1 MINIG
6 RYETCVCKRR
16 SVPHSLCNGVL
27 EFEEKG
33 KKVKLVPRNG
43 EEAKAVVID
52 GCVCNDSHLK
62 CDGIFLLRSNNKNY
76 MILVEL
82 KGKNI
87 DHAFEQLAYVR
98 NHRPEYT
105 ELKQLF
111 MENQPGSLRH
121 EAFIVSNFVL
131 KKVEHQKLENTYNI
145 RVKGILHSEATKPV
159 PDIRTLLK

>member
-6 RYETCVCKRR
+6 SYETCVCKRR

-33 KKVKLVPRNG
+33 KKIKLVPRNG

-52 GCVCNDSHLK
+52 GCVCNDNNKK

-87 DHAFEQLAYVR
+87 EHAFEQLAYVR
-98 NHRPEYT
+98 KHRPEYT

-159 PDIRTLLK
+159 PDIRTRL

>member
-6 RYETCVCKRR
+6 CYETCVCNRR
-16 SVPHSLCNGVL
+16 SIPHSLCNGVL

-52 GCVCNDSHLK
+52 GCVCNDDNRK

-82 KGKNI
+82 KGTNI
-87 DHAFEQLAYVR
+87 EHAFGQLAYMR
-98 NHRPEYT
+98 TNRPEYA

-111 MENQPGSLRH
+111 MANQPGSLRH
-121 EAFIVSNFVL
+121 EAFIVSNAVISSL
-131 KKVEHQKLENTYNI
+131 MKKRFEITHSIK
-145 RVKGILHSEATKPV
+145 VKSIIVSEATKPV
-159 PDIRTLLK
+159 QDLRSYFK

>member
-87 DHAFEQLAYVR
+87 EHAFEQLAYVR

-111 MENQPGSLRH
+111 MANQSGSLRH
-121 EAFIVSNFVL
+121 EAFIVSNAVISSSMKRRFE
-131 KKVEHQKLENTYNI
+131 KTHNI
-145 RVKGILHSEATKPV
+145 NINSIIVSEATKPV
-159 PDIRTLLK
+159 EDIRTRLK